1 MTSIFFEESA
11 FLRNFLNEYTNNE
24 DDVAFDDIFNSYY
37 FRVIRNQHIDYIH
50 EVFNHFFE
58 ETEMNESMLYTLL
71 YYMSKDYVT
80 NHETSIAD
88 TEFSSDSD

>member
-1 MTSIFFEESA
+1 MTSIIFDESA
-11 FLRNFLNEYTNNE
+11 FLRNFLNEYTNDN
-24 DDVAFDDIFNSYY
+24 DNLAFDDIFNYYY

-50 EVFNHFFE
+50 EVFNHFFQE
-58 ETEMNESMLYTLL
+58 SKMNESMLYTLL

-88 TEFSSDSD
+88 TEISSDSD